1 MEVGDLV
8 KDPHSFLKG
17 IVIDEG
23 LKMNMLEIPELHYM
37 VYWFQ
42 PVGEM
47 KLHRRRAWRL
57 VEDLEMVSES
67 R

>member
-1 MEVGDLV
+1 MKVGDLI

-23 LKMNMLEIPELHYM
+23 LKMNMLEIPEPHYM

-47 KLHRRRAWRL
+47 KLSRHRTWRL
-57 VEDLEMVSES
+57 VEDLVMISES